1 MSTFTINFTNNSH
14 SSGNF
19 CVFQQDP
26 SNPSPYVFPLAWRVE
41 RGFPQSHVAISW
53 NTDYSFVWGYTGT
66 LMPGVAFQAG
76 ENVPAGLTN
85 DNEITFTNRGGRY
98 QFVDR
103 RTGYQQGA
111 LTIMADPTTAIND
124 ASVGIGL
131 SGAPSF
137 AVQAQP
143 NMVFRFSSRVEYWVT
158 FSQVTQGEVLDRHR
172 VDAVKVDFPHGIST
186 MNATLNADNT
196 WTITQG
202 RG

>member
-14 SSGNF
+14 SSGSF

-26 SNPSPYVFPLAWRVE
+26 GNPSPYVYSLAWRVE
-41 RGFPQSHVAISW
+41 RGFPQANVAISW
-53 NTDYSFVWGYTGT
+53 NTDFSFVWGHTGT
-66 LMPGVAFQAG
+66 LMPGVAFRAG
-76 ENVPAGLTN
+76 ENYPAGLLN
-85 DNEITFTNRGGRY
+85 DNEITLTNRGGRY

-111 LTIMADPTTAIND
+111 LTIMTDPSTAIND

-131 SGAPSF
+131 SGEPSF

-143 NMVFRFSSRVEYWVT
+143 NMSFRFSSRLEYWVT
-158 FSQVTQGEVLDRHR
+158 FAQVTQGEVLDRHR
-172 VDAVKVDFPHGIST
+172 IDAVRVDFPHGIFS
-186 MNATLNADNT
+186 MNATLNADNS

-202 RG
+202 RS